1 MKLRTIFLFG
11 AGVVA
16 GLAIAKK
23 MNEDDP
29 AVLHGPAQGKATSNP
44 ALAVVSDQAQRVVD
58 LASVKSLDAIRRT
71 RGAIRARL
79 GEDDVYDDDA
89 AWS

>member
-29 AVLHGPAQGKATSNP
+29 EVLHGPSQDAASQSP

-58 LASVKSLDAIRRT
+58 LASVKSLDAIRRA
-71 RGAIRARL
+71 RGAIRDRL
-79 GEDDVYDDDA
+79 SEQAYDDA

>member
-29 AVLHGPAQGKATSNP
+29 EVLHGPAQGRATANP
-44 ALAVVSDQAQRVVD
+44 ALVSAARPELERLAKSTDRELAANAQMAV
-58 LASVKSLDAIRRT
+58 SL
-71 RGAIRARL
+71 L
-79 GEDDVYDDDA
+79 L
-89 AWS
+89 